1 METINLTKKPKNKI
15 YEMKR
20 IFMETYDQTKA
31 ADLATFV
38 SHPYARSGDIDP
50 VSKIYQTF
58 QATKSSPAVAIFYF
72 FAIMSHWNLLKG
84 TTYKLPKDYRTH
96 HPNLWVMTLAH
107 SGASKSQ
114 QLALL
119 DGLLPD
125 EELRSSF
132 RQPASPA
139 SLIAQ
144 FADKP
149 IHLWVEDEAAK
160 YLKQIETPT
169 HPLAPIKG
177 HLLKI
182 KGGDSLTYH
191 SKKDGE
197 TVIENPRMSIYLVNT
212 IIGMMN
218 TISEESMYDG
228 FLSRIGLVLSET
240 PEQMQLDIEERYPE
254 RVHDLSE
261 IEASGLRED
270 LEALFE
276 QDIEGKEYTFNKGAH
291 ATFEDAAR
299 RMDRTFAWMAK
310 GEENIY
316 KPFYDRTLME
326 AFKYAIFYR
335 QMMKK
340 EGTVIDAFDVE
351 YGMLVARYH
360 LCSFARYLQLR
371 DSRREHKVVEVAKRV
386 EAKEEGLNKRVK
398 AYVEANPQSKLR
410 EIYRKLNITKA
421 KALEVLEEIG
431 YGKAFK

>member
-1 METINLTKKPKNKI
+1 MLDLTKKPKNEI

-20 IFMETYDQTKA
+20 IFMETYDSTKA

-38 SHPYARSGDIDP
+38 THPFAQSNDIDP
-50 VSKIYQTF
+50 ISKIYQTF

-96 HPNLWVMTLAH
+96 HPNLWLMTLAH

-169 HPLAPIKG
+169 NPLAPIKG

-197 TVIENPRMSIYLVNT
+197 IVIDNPRMSVYLVNT

-240 PEQMQLDIEERYPE
+240 PEQMQLDIDLKYTDRF
-254 RVHDLSE
+254 HDLSG
-261 IEASGLRED
+261 IEASGLRQD

-276 QDIEGKEYTFNKGAH
+276 QNIEGNEYTLDKGAI

-326 AFKYAIFYR
+326 ANKYAIFHH

-340 EGTVIDAFDVE
+340 EGTVIDAFDIE

-371 DSRREHKVVEVAKRV
+371 EGKRERTIVEAVKRV
-386 EAKEEGLNKRVK
+386 EAKAEGLNKRVK
-398 AYVEANPQSKLR
+398 AYVEANPQTKLR
-410 EIYRKLNITKA
+410 EIYKKFNITKTR
-421 KALEVLEEIG
+421 ALEVLEEIG
-431 YGKAFK
+431 YGQTFK